1 MRQFGEHYVRG
12 LGMAT
17 RNNGLA
23 YGYSITATAAFAVLY
38 RTDPPASVPRIFL
51 FVLGNGVGFAI
62 VSGLVTQGFRRRVD
76 REPPVVLALATA
88 FAVISTSVGVGIA
101 ALVGWG
107 IGGWL
112 AWALGGVLSTW
123 AYLSVA
129 ALEIALSRGL
139 HEAVGDV
146 SPEER

>member
-1 MRQFGEHYVRG
+1 MRRFSEHYVRG

-23 YGYSITATAAFAVLY
+23 YGYSITATASFAVLD
-38 RTDPPASVPRIFL
+38 RTAPPASVARIFL
-51 FVLGNGVGFAI
+51 FILGNGIGFAV
-62 VSGLVTQGFRRRVD
+62 VSALVTQGFRRRVD

-88 FAVISTSVGVGIA
+88 FSVVSTSVGVGIA

-107 IGGWL
+107 IGGWVGWFVGPL
-112 AWALGGVLSTW
+112 LSTW
-123 AYLSVA
+123 AYLAIA
-129 ALEIALSRGL
+129 AGEIALSRGL